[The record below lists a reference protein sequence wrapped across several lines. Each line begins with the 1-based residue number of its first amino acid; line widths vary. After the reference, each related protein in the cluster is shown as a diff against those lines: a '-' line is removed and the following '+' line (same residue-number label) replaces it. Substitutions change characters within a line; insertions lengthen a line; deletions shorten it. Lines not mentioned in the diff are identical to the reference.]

1 MSQLQNELCPRS
13 VASKLSERRPPTWIA
28 RGGNENSQN
37 FAFFCILSISRNFYV
52 ASYIRGGTMWKLTS
66 WGFRK
71 CGTFW
76 CLELLKRSYR
86 RSESDDSEIFDLS
99 PKISGVQKKSHGHNF
114 DLRVSPLN
122 QAHTIPI
129 CPTLIQWW
137 SLQIK
142 IVAVGFFLDTD
153 LPTGFM
159 HTYKGA
165 GSFHDIRKSM
175 KKLCANDTSRYPKVL
190 KIRPNHGCQQI
201 LMWE

>member
-1 MSQLQNELCPRS
+1 LEDTPEKLRVSASKWAMSKVRS
-13 VASKLSERRPPTWIA
+13 VKIVRAAASDMN
-28 RGGNENSQN
+28 GGGRQWK
-37 FAFFCILSISRNFYV
+37 FTKFCFFCILSISRNFDV
-52 ASYIRGGTMWKLTS
+52 ASYIWGGTMWKLTS

-122 QAHTIPI
+122 QAQTIPI
-129 CPTLIQWW
+129 GPTLIQWW

-142 IVAVGFFLDTD
+142 IVAVGFFFDTD

-159 HTYKGA
+159 HTYKFGA
-165 GSFHDIRKSM
+165 ITFKRIVQMTWFFGS
-175 KKLCANDTSRYPKVL
+175 TSTI
-190 KIRPNHGCQQI
+190 KIYDHLI
-201 LMWE
+201 F